1 MTKKFILFPIIGL
14 LFLTS
19 GCTDNSDSTNIT
31 FNEDGVEI
39 ISNPEYGS
47 WQNLENKQMEF
58 ELVGQ
63 VSFEEVG
70 EIVISGINYL
80 SQGPE
85 ENLYFFDRQ
94 QNKLNSITPSGD
106 IRWSVGQ
113 TGRGPGDFE
122 NVSDIK
128 VVGSNILVSN
138 IQGTRLDFF
147 DLNGEFKRSIQLP
160 DEVIFAKIVG
170 ESSDGEIIIS
180 SVLRGQLGVNVFF
193 INANLEAVRSQKS
206 FPISQGP
213 ELEVKVGVGLDAEL
227 NLRDGKLYSG
237 NTSFYEIGVY
247 SMDGELLQKITREF
261 NKMVRPGIISTGNF
275 NAIRTFGE
283 LSSPYFFNNGSFI
296 IISNWPENIEDPDE
310 YLDKVQ
316 NNTAPDVIRANS
328 LDYYSKDGK
337 LLNSIENTGFYPEI
351 GNVQFVNNDIIY
363 TLKGLTI
370 NKFVLKI
377 EIK

>member
-1 MTKKFILFPIIGL
+1 M
-14 LFLTS
+14 TS